1 MLGELVRSVN
11 YNPRN
16 VAIRSERNFTLHAKG
31 SGDKLELTVEV
42 KESKENKQNSD
53 SSSSSGSSQSESS
66 SEISEASDNSN
77 DKSGDEDNEE
87 NEEKLYEQ
95 LLK

>member
-42 KESKENKQNSD
+42 KESKEKKNSD

>member
-16 VAIRSERNFTLHAKG
+16 VTIRSERNFTLHAKG
-31 SGDKLELTVEV
+31 SGDKLELTIEV
-42 KESKENKQNSD
+42 NESKDKKNSD